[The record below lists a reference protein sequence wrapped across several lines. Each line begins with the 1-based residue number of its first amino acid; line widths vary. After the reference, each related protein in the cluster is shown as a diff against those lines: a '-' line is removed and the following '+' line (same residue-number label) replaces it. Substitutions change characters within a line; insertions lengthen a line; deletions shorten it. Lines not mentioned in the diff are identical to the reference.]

1 MHRWPAG
8 MSVRR
13 AAVAIIWMLIGQ
25 LGLAPA
31 AAQAAPTVLGPTA
44 LWSWTAKT
52 TAEALQAAQA
62 GRESGAGKT
71 AALNHGI
78 RRGHQLLR
86 GAGPDW
92 LGRVDLD
99 LQVRED
105 WQIAHAVA
113 TSQPVVDRP
122 EHFGHLSLSGR
133 FGFDPGGVT
142 SSRVGL
148 IWRREVGGR
157 PLAVGLD
164 GGLEEHWLA
173 DHHRLALASELR
185 LSDVELRAK
194 LHDDLPGRERP
205 RDGLEDRGLDGYQFD
220 VRTRL
225 PFVPGAWASA
235 GRSWQ
240 AACDAE
246 DGAVSDHLGLLL
258 RPLVPLEIETGS
270 TGGDGPRSWFARL
283 RLALE
288 LGT

>member
-13 AAVAIIWMLIGQ
+13 AVLAIIWLL

-31 AAQAAPTVLGPTA
+31 AAQATPTILGSSA
-44 LWSWTAKT
+44 LWSWTTET
-52 TAEALQAAQA
+52 TAQALQAAEA
-62 GRESGAGKT
+62 SRESGAGKA

-78 RRGHQLLR
+78 GRGYELLR

-92 LGRVDLD
+92 LGQLDLD

-105 WQIAHAVA
+105 RQIAYAVA
-113 TSQPVVDRP
+113 TTQPLVQRP
-122 EHFGHLSLSGR
+122 GRYGQLSVRGR
-133 FGFDPGGVT
+133 YGLDPGAVT
-142 SSRVGL
+142 SSRIGL
-148 IWRREVGGR
+148 IWRREMGGR

-164 GGLEEHWLA
+164 GGLEEHGLA
-173 DHHRLALASELR
+173 DLHRLALASELR
-185 LSDVELRAK
+185 LSDLEFRAR
-194 LHDDLPGRERP
+194 LHDDVPGAGRA
-205 RDGLEDRGLDGYQFD
+205 RDGLEERRLDGYGLD
-220 VRTRL
+220 IRKRL
-225 PFVPGAWASA
+225 PFVPWAWASA

-246 DGAVSDHLGLLL
+246 NGMVSDRLGLLL
-258 RPLVPLEIETGS
+258 RPLAPVEIETGS

-283 RLALE
+283 RLALK